1 MKIFDCDRKLGIM
14 INGTRYDSIDQLQI
28 QGYIVGI
35 KMFYVKEDGSLV
47 DDDDIVYREGKVNQ
61 LPSDTLLTINNSD
74 GGYHFYTNLGDAMH
88 NMYTFTSTPIT
99 TRLVIAIGKV
109 QGNFDNHHDL
119 SVDKLVTDKLY
130 VSEYSLDNTNLN
142 NRFVSEVSRE
152 INKLD
157 AELSIDKIDD
167 LVLSLADL
175 KVKYDNNTNTSGSAR
190 MVGSIDDLESLRYYL
205 LRNSYVKSENPRSK
219 DLRRVRVIIDPSKI
233 VGYEDSDDVST
244 LDRVVKMYEVLGNSD
259 DVLASL
265 SSTDFIDYEELSVA
279 DTKVIDVLLEMIR
292 YSIDN
297 YNLLRRCSLKEWLSI
312 DNRFT
317 SELYFKIY
325 DYDDSLP
332 LYAEDDEVMSYDNRF
347 KLMLD
352 YVSFSNNKFVDR
364 ASVDIKN
371 KEQLLMLL
379 EAQGYC
385 NTHPDVLDDNEE
397 MIRDLIKDGYIE
409 YFMTYMLHRNHELLS
424 SIIHDD
430 LFNCSSYF
438 RVALMTLDRKF
449 YDKYYPLID
458 LEVDELTSKKLKLY
472 IEEHGVDYNI
482 R

>member
-1 MKIFDCDRKLGIM
+1 MKIFDCDRNLGIM

-35 KMFYVKEDGSLV
+35 KMFYVKDNGSLV
-47 DDDDIVYREGKVNQ
+47 DDDDIVYKEGKVNQ
-61 LPSDTLLTINNSD
+61 LPNDTLLTINDSD

-88 NMYTFTSTPIT
+88 NMYTFTSTQIT
-99 TRLVIAIGKV
+99 NRLVVAIGKV
-109 QGNFDNHHDL
+109 QSNFDSHHDL
-119 SVDKLVTDKLY
+119 SVDRLVTDKLY
-130 VSEYSLDNTNLN
+130 VSEYSLDATNLN

-157 AELSIDKIDD
+157 AELSVDKIDD

-175 KVKYDNNTNTSGSAR
+175 KVKYDSNTNKSGSAR
-190 MVGSIDDLESLRYYL
+190 MVGSIDDLRSLRSYL
-205 LRNSYVKSENPRSK
+205 LHNSYVKSDNPRSN
-219 DLRRVRVIIDPSKI
+219 DLRRVRVILDPSKI
-233 VGYEDSDDVST
+233 VGYEDSDEVST
-244 LDRVVKMYEVLGNSD
+244 LDRIVKMYEVLCNSD

-279 DTKVIDVLLEMIR
+279 DTKVIDTLLEMIR
-292 YSIDN
+292 YSIDS

-325 DYDDSLP
+325 DYDDSIP
-332 LYAEDDEVMSYDNRF
+332 LYAEDDEVMSYDDRF

-352 YVSFSNNKFVDR
+352 YVSFSNNKFVD
-364 ASVDIKN
+364 SVLVDIKS
-371 KEQLLMLL
+371 KDQLLMLL

-397 MIRDLIKDGYIE
+397 MIRELIKDGHID
-409 YFMTYMLHRNHELLS
+409 YFMTYMIHRNHELLS

-430 LFNCSSYF
+430 LFNCNSYF

-449 YDKYYPLID
+449 YERYSPLID

-472 IEEHGVDYNI
+472 IEEHGVDYNN
-482 R
+482 